1 MAMPMMDDNA
11 MNGGAGCY
19 YQKDLSA
26 QNVYGKNVLPTQPSA
41 VDCSSATASVDR
53 SCPTDSQPIP
63 LRCPPDTHLESIWMM
78 NYNQRPTGTQHP
90 NVPLQNQQH
99 AQVTPA
105 PIAPAETKP
114 KRTRKK
120 KNAVAPEPAPSSAQP
135 LQQPPTSMQGFQSYV
150 DLKPSQSTGSKVAPP
165 SESPAISLKTS
176 SSIVPGSAFNFG
188 PTSTAGLGLGTG
200 IYGENTPYLDDYRN
214 AANPYAYLP
223 QTHRNPSDPN
233 NDPSVSASAAA
244 SASAASLP
252 VPPTA
257 APTST
262 YHHQF
267 LPHPSSRG
275 SYPFMNAPLEPNSQ
289 FYQQYLRNEEYRHAR
304 IMLNQGIL
312 GHSTP
317 SAYPQPG
324 YHPAL
329 GMHKPYDAM
338 NRPPW
343 FP

>member
-1 MAMPMMDDNA
+1 MGMPMMDESA

-26 QNVYGKNVLPTQPSA
+26 QNVYGKNVHASQPSA
-41 VDCSSATASVDR
+41 VSSLQQMLKTA
-53 SCPTDSQPIP
+53 
-63 LRCPPDTHLESIWMM
+63 
-78 NYNQRPTGTQHP
+78 
-90 NVPLQNQQH
+90 
-99 AQVTPA
+99 A
-105 PIAPAETKP
+105 PVETKP

-120 KNAVAPEPAPSSAQP
+120 KNAVAAEATPPPVQSQPA
-135 LQQPPTSMQGFQSYV
+135 TSMQGFQSYV
-150 DLKPSQSTGSKVAPP
+150 DLKPNNATGSKAAPP

-200 IYGENTPYLDDYRN
+200 IYGENTAYLEDYRN

-244 SASAASLP
+244 SSAASLP
-252 VPPTA
+252 VPPSP

-275 SYPFMNAPLEPNSQ
+275 TYPFMNAPLEPNSQ
-289 FYQQYLRNEEYRHAR
+289 FYQQYLRNEEYRQAR
-304 IMLNQGIL
+304 MMLNQGIL